1 MQAAVNQVCWVPIKD
16 IVDTHEFDALWTVEE
31 DGAEVTIA
39 ARGDGKYILLSGRE
53 RLNRLKAEG
62 QGCVDAVLSPTDCL
76 DERVSKLLDKL
87 VSGSIHYL
95 NEADEY
101 RSLMSSGLTAQ
112 ELSTRI
118 GRSVSTVRKKLRL
131 LNLGQEVRVLL
142 LKHGLCERY
151 AQELLRVP
159 GLQGR
164 VRVLRHVAE
173 GGLSVKETEQLID
186 DVLSRMPIPMAGGR
200 KMKPLM
206 RDYRLYLNAIR
217 GIVDQMCDAG
227 LDASMQVNIG
237 KRVAEVR
244 VTVPLF
250 AQSKQE

>member
-1 MQAAVNQVCWVPIKD
+1 M
-16 IVDTHEFDALWTVEE
+16 
-31 DGAEVTIA
+31 
-39 ARGDGKYILLSGRE
+39 
-53 RLNRLKAEG
+53 
-62 QGCVDAVLSPTDCL
+62 
-76 DERVSKLLDKL
+76 
-87 VSGSIHYL
+87 
-95 NEADEY
+95 
-101 RSLMSSGLTAQ
+101 
-112 ELSTRI
+112 
-118 GRSVSTVRKKLRL
+118 
-131 LNLGQEVRVLL
+131 
-142 LKHGLCERY
+142 
-151 AQELLRVP
+151 P

-186 DVLSRMPIPMAGGR
+186 DVLSRMPIPMTGGR

-250 AQSKQE
+250 VQSKQE